1 MPEDLKLDAG
11 GKRGGKENMVQRKI
25 WEINLEALE
34 MEQIQMG
41 RKKNDSKIIPRLEGP
56 LGL

>member
-1 MPEDLKLDAG
+1 
-11 GKRGGKENMVQRKI
+11 MVQRKI

-34 MEQIQMG
+34 TEQIQMG
-41 RKKNDSKIIPRLEGP
+41 RKKNESKIMPRLEGP